1 MEGPL
6 RSRTLACEKTKK
18 TLAAKT
24 AANDQVLALCYTQL
38 VNAVFVANVANVAN
52 VADFTDFAAEED

>member
-1 MEGPL
+1 M
-6 RSRTLACEKTKK
+6 ACEKTKK

-38 VNAVFVANVANVAN
+38 VNAVFVANVANVA
-52 VADFTDFAAEED
+52 DFTDFAAEED